1 MFGFENRA
9 FYLYGPR
16 KNNLSCM
23 TLFFELTCM
32 APKQNSLPSIVFRPF
47 LALDE
52 LTVLRVK

>member
-23 TLFFELTCM
+23 TLFFERM
-32 APKQNSLPSIVFRPF
+32 APKQNSLLSIVFRPF